1 MKKFKRCCSKG
12 RKRAKKAQKKE
23 AKIVNSQKVRIFAG
37 FFARAGTSD
46 AATRSERA
54 NKIT

>member
-1 MKKFKRCCSKG
+1 LKKFKRGCSKE
-12 RKRAKKAQKKE
+12 RKQDEKAQKRE

-37 FFARAGTSD
+37 FFARAGASD